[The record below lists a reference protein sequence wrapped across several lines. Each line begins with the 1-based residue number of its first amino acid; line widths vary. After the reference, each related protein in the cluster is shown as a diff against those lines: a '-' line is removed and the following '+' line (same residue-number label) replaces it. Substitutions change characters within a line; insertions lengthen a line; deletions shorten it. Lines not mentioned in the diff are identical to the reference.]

1 VTYDVLTLGRIS
13 VDVYPNDIGV
23 SLADV
28 TSFGKYLGGS
38 ATNVA
43 VAAAQHGREA
53 AVITKVGDD
62 DFGTFLERE
71 LDRYNVDRS
80 QVTRDSSL
88 QTPVTFC
95 AILPPDDFPLYFYGR
110 FPMAPDWNI
119 TTSEID
125 LDAVKKSKIF
135 WSTVTGLSREPS
147 RSAQLAAYEARPA
160 SSLSEGQFTI
170 LDLDYRPM
178 FWDSVEQAREQVT
191 AALASATVAIG
202 NDTECTVAVGEGT
215 PDEQADRLLE
225 AGVQIAV
232 VKLGPEGVMAKTRT
246 ERVVSAPVP
255 VQTANGLGAGDS
267 FGGAFC
273 HGLLSGWPLEQVL
286 DYANAAGAIVA
297 SKVACSDAMPTPQEV
312 NALLAERGRT
322 VPASQKDLV

>member
-1 VTYDVLTLGRIS
+1 MTYDVLTFGRIS

-28 TSFGKYLGGS
+28 NTFSKYLGGS

-43 VAAAQHGREA
+43 VAAARHGRA
-53 AVITKVGDD
+53 VGVITKIGDD

-71 LDRYNVDRS
+71 LDRYEVDRS
-80 QVTRDSSL
+80 QVTRDGRL

-95 AILPPDDFPLYFYGR
+95 AIMPPEDFPLYFYGR

-119 TTSEID
+119 NTSDID
-125 LDAVKKSKIF
+125 LQAVKSSKIF

-147 RSAQLAAYEARPA
+147 RTSQLAAYEARPA
-160 SSLSEGQFTI
+160 DSLAAGQFTI

-178 FWDSVEQAREQVT
+178 FWDSVEQAREQV
-191 AALASATVAIG
+191 ARALPSATVAIG
-202 NDTECTVAVGEGT
+202 NDIECSVAVGEGT
-215 PDEQADRLLE
+215 PDEQADRLLD

-297 SKVACSDAMPTPQEV
+297 SKIACSEAMPTPQEV
-312 NALLAERGRT
+312 NDLLAERGRV